1 MKINLQEL
9 RDNNESERIEYLH
22 GVKKYNT
29 TRSRF
34 LRKNQQFFRQSKIF
48 TKEDIAELISR
59 NFWQKFRECNV
70 FTKGIIEELI

>member
-34 LRKNQQFFRQSKIF
+34 LRKNQQFFRQI
-48 TKEDIAELISR
+48 
-59 NFWQKFRECNV
+59 NV
-70 FTKGIIEELI
+70 FTIEVTNISLYNIS